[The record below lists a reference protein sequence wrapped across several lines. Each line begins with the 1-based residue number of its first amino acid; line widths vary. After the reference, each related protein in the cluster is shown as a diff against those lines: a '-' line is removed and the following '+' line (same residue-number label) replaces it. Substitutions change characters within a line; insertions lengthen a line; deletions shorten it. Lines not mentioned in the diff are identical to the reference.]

1 MSPAAWSAAATDRAA
16 GWHARWVAAVAPRP
30 DGLPNRR
37 VLWGF
42 PALVVLAFALL
53 VLLSLT
59 GSSTGMFW
67 QFFGSGADPDLIAG
81 TPRGVRSD
89 EWLVQSG
96 WVVSQASQGFPAV
109 NQVFPGGMD
118 ATVMN
123 DLPAWDWSALFRPHT
138 WGLLVLG
145 LDQGMAVRWW
155 LPAVLMLV
163 SIYWFAVSLLPRR
176 PVLGATLAVVAVLQ
190 PMVQWWWMP
199 IVPLPVAFAFA
210 AATAVV
216 WATRSADRRGRILT
230 AAWAGYLA
238 VAMAMSIYVPFM
250 IPAILAATAFAVG
263 HLLVERSAHPSALA
277 LVRRLLPLAG
287 AGLAAG
293 VVLVAWVVTR
303 RDTVDALLST
313 VYPGQRLTETGTGT
327 SVDLMSLL
335 SAPFQRSLQI
345 DELVASF
352 GANSSE
358 GSSVLLVSLFL
369 VPALIGVAVVG
380 WRRERRLDW
389 LVGGLVGVQLLVLAF
404 VFLPGWDALAHL
416 VGIDR
421 GTPQRLRLIFVVLG
435 VMAVVVLV
443 ERLDRRAV
451 HAGWSGPTGWV
462 AAGSAGVAALAAS
475 AWVWRRLDAAG
486 SPAVPSTWSVVV
498 IGLLVVAVVAFARR
512 AVLVGGVALLLG
524 SLVVGA
530 GVNPVYRGVF
540 DLREQTE
547 AGRAVVR
554 IAEADPDGA
563 WVGVGSYVSMATL
576 VETGVRAY
584 SGVQTYPS
592 PVMWEHLDPDGSH
605 EESWNRLAH
614 VYWAPGTGD
623 PDPRQPPSGQADV
636 IQLTFDSCA
645 PFAQEH
651 VAYVLTDG
659 TPIDQ
664 PCLTRLERIRQHTAQ
679 QWIYRVVP
687 PPA

>member
-1 MSPAAWSAAATDRAA
+1 VSPPSWAAAASDRAA
-16 GWHARWVAAVAPRP
+16 GWHARWVSVVVPRP

-37 VLWGF
+37 VLWCF
-42 PALVVLAFALL
+42 PTLIVLAFVLL

-89 EWLVQSG
+89 EWLVQTG
-96 WVVSQASQGFPAV
+96 WVVSQSSQGFPAV
-109 NQVFPGGMD
+109 NHVFPGGTD

-138 WGLLVLG
+138 WGLLVLS
-145 LDQGMAVRWW
+145 LDHGMAVRWW
-155 LPAVLMLV
+155 LPTVLMLV
-163 SIYWFAVSLLPRR
+163 NIYWFTVSLLPRR
-176 PVLGATLAVVAVLQ
+176 PVLGATLAIAAVLQ
-190 PMVQWWWMP
+190 PLVQWWWLP

-216 WATRSADRRGRILT
+216 WATRSAGRRGRVLT

-263 HLLVERSAHPSALA
+263 HLLMERRAHPSMLVLA
-277 LVRRLLPLAG
+277 RRLLPLTG
-287 AGLAAG
+287 AGLVAA

-303 RDTVDALLST
+303 RETVDALLST
-313 VYPGQRLTETGTGT
+313 VYPGQRLTATGTGT
-327 SVDLMSLL
+327 SADLLSLL

-352 GANSSE
+352 GANASE

-369 VPALIGVAVVG
+369 VPALIGVAVVS
-380 WRRERRLDW
+380 WCRERRLDW
-389 LVGGLVGVQLLVLAF
+389 LVSTLVGVQLLVLAF
-404 VFLPGWDALAHL
+404 VFVPGWDALAHL

-421 GTPQRLRLIFVVLG
+421 GTPQRLRLIFVILG

-443 ERLDRRAV
+443 DRLDSRVVR
-451 HAGWSGPTGWV
+451 AGWSGPTGWI
-462 AAGSAGVAALAAS
+462 AAGSAGLAALAGS

-498 IGLLVVAVVAFARR
+498 ILLLTGGVVAFSRR
-512 AVLVGGVALLLG
+512 AVLVGGLTVLLA
-524 SLVVGA
+524 SLAVGV

-547 AGRAVVR
+547 AGRAVVQ

-576 VETGVRAY
+576 VEAGVRAY

-592 PVMWEHLDPDGSH
+592 TLMWEHLDPDGSH

-651 VAYVLTDG
+651 VEYVLVDG
-659 TPIDQ
+659 TPLDQ
-664 PCLTRLERIRQHTAQ
+664 SCLTRMARIQQHAAR

-687 PPA
+687 PPV